1 MKENLSL
8 IVMDYLFLISNVKT
22 CRIHDQE
29 EGRR

>member
-8 IVMDYLFLISNVKT
+8 VVVDYLLLISNVKT

-29 EGRR
+29 GGRR